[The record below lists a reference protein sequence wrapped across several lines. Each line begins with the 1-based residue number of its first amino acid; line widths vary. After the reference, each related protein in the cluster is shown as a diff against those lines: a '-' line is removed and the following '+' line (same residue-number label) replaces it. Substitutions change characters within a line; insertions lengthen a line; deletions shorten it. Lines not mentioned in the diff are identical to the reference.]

1 MVGILKSDEI
11 NYGWG
16 GVKFSRR
23 VVEFGMLKPVHYA
36 VNCPIEILN
45 VRCARTPHLQRNPD
59 EDSSIIFCQIL
70 ESSVLNLFCSIDFMA
85 LEDPVGA
92 TPAQFGS
99 PFGSG

>member
-36 VNCPIEILN
+36 VNCPIE
-45 VRCARTPHLQRNPD
+45 R
-59 EDSSIIFCQIL
+59 F
-70 ESSVLNLFCSIDFMA
+70 
-85 LEDPVGA
+85 
-92 TPAQFGS
+92 
-99 PFGSG
+99 